1 MATNLK
7 TQLPKYFEITPGY
20 NKLRVGH
27 ITDSIIIVDEP
38 KYDCYILAG
47 ISQNQIFS
55 KVLMKN
61 MDINKGILY
70 DINIP
75 NNIINYP
82 DNTNIIKKNVGYIL
96 DNDLNKSN
104 TSDLREI
111 IQQYD
116 NVFLKMDIRG
126 DEYVWLLSLPNNA
139 LNSFKQMVITFND
152 VNYNPTKTRAINK
165 IKCFNKIIETHNIA
179 HTQYKG
185 INEHNSKLII
195 TYIRKDVICKNKV
208 DTNVVQ
214 DEKQLEAEEAQKQLE
229 AEEAQ
234 KQLEA
239 EEAQKRLEAEEAQKH
254 LEAEEAQKQ
263 LEAEEAQKQLEAE
276 EAQKQLEAE
285 EAQKQLEAEEAQKQ
299 LEAEEAQKQLE
310 AERIIKQ
317 QAEEEQR
324 QLEAEEAQKQLE
336 AEEAQKQL
344 EAERI
349 IKQQAEEEQRQL
361 EAERIIKQQAEEEQ
375 RLLEAEEA
383 QKQIE
388 AEEAQKESETHN
400 VVPNNQE
407 DFKKMADDKE
417 AEELRK
423 KLEAEELL
431 IQEEKAK
438 QIAKKIADDKEA
450 EELRKKL
457 EAEQLAND

>member
-239 EEAQKRLEAEEAQKH
+239 E
-254 LEAEEAQKQ
+254 
-263 LEAEEAQKQLEAE
+263 
-276 EAQKQLEAE
+276 
-285 EAQKQLEAEEAQKQ
+285 
-299 LEAEEAQKQLE
+299 
-310 AERIIKQ
+310 RIIKQ

>member
-20 NKLRVGH
+20 HKLRVGH

-96 DNDLNKSN
+96 DKDLNKSN

-116 NVFLKMDIRG
+116 NVFLKMDIHG
-126 DEYVWLLSLPNNA
+126 DEYVWLLSLPDNA

-185 INEHNSKLII
+185 INENKSKLII

-214 DEKQLEAEEAQKQLE
+214 DEKQLEAEEAQK
-229 AEEAQ
+229 
-234 KQLEA
+234 
-239 EEAQKRLEAEEAQKH
+239 
-254 LEAEEAQKQ
+254 
-263 LEAEEAQKQLEAE
+263 
-276 EAQKQLEAE
+276 
-285 EAQKQLEAEEAQKQ
+285 
-299 LEAEEAQKQLE
+299 
-310 AERIIKQ
+310 
-317 QAEEEQR
+317 
-324 QLEAEEAQKQLE
+324 
-336 AEEAQKQL
+336 
-344 EAERI
+344 
-349 IKQQAEEEQRQL
+349 QL

-438 QIAKKIADDKEA
+438 QIAKKIEDDKEA

>member
-96 DNDLNKSN
+96 DKDLNKSN

-116 NVFLKMDIRG
+116 NVFLKMDIHG
-126 DEYVWLLSLPNNA
+126 DEYVWLLSLPDNA

-185 INEHNSKLII
+185 INENKSKLII

-214 DEKQLEAEEAQKQLE
+214 DEKQLEAEEAQKQ
-229 AEEAQ
+229 
-234 KQLEA
+234 
-239 EEAQKRLEAEEAQKH
+239 
-254 LEAEEAQKQ
+254 
-263 LEAEEAQKQLEAE
+263 
-276 EAQKQLEAE
+276 
-285 EAQKQLEAEEAQKQ
+285 
-299 LEAEEAQKQLE
+299 
-310 AERIIKQ
+310 
-317 QAEEEQR
+317 QAEEEQ
-324 QLEAEEAQKQLE
+324 KQLE
-336 AEEAQKQL
+336 
-344 EAERI
+344 
-349 IKQQAEEEQRQL
+349 AEEEQRQL

-383 QKQIE
+383 QKQLE

-407 DFKKMADDKE
+407 DLKKMADDKE

-423 KLEAEELL
+423 KLETEELL

-457 EAEQLAND
+457 EADQLAND

>member
-165 IKCFNKIIETHNIA
+165 IKC
-179 HTQYKG
+179 
-185 INEHNSKLII
+185 S
-195 TYIRKDVICKNKV
+195 
-208 DTNVVQ
+208 
-214 DEKQLEAEEAQKQLE
+214 
-229 AEEAQ
+229 
-234 KQLEA
+234 
-239 EEAQKRLEAEEAQKH
+239 
-254 LEAEEAQKQ
+254 
-263 LEAEEAQKQLEAE
+263 
-276 EAQKQLEAE
+276 
-285 EAQKQLEAEEAQKQ
+285 
-299 LEAEEAQKQLE
+299 
-310 AERIIKQ
+310 IK
-317 QAEEEQR
+317 
-324 QLEAEEAQKQLE
+324 
-336 AEEAQKQL
+336 
-344 EAERI
+344 
-349 IKQQAEEEQRQL
+349 
-361 EAERIIKQQAEEEQ
+361 
-375 RLLEAEEA
+375 
-383 QKQIE
+383 
-388 AEEAQKESETHN
+388 
-400 VVPNNQE
+400 
-407 DFKKMADDKE
+407 
-417 AEELRK
+417 
-423 KLEAEELL
+423 
-431 IQEEKAK
+431 
-438 QIAKKIADDKEA
+438 
-450 EELRKKL
+450 
-457 EAEQLAND
+457 

>member
-239 EEAQKRLEAEEAQKH
+239 EEAQK
-254 LEAEEAQKQ
+254 
-263 LEAEEAQKQLEAE
+263 
-276 EAQKQLEAE
+276 
-285 EAQKQLEAEEAQKQ
+285 QLEAEEAQKQ